1 MSTAK
6 LFSNLQTQAQV
17 QSQVFSTLRIS
28 NERDT
33 DTIWCYMNAHKDS
46 NKTRPCFSRQALTD
60 IENFHTLCA
69 EVIQQTQLEKPG
81 DPITHVVL
89 ASDGPVFNL
98 GGDLE
103 LFAQLIRARDR
114 RALYAYAARCI
125 EGILKFHHAESPW
138 MHSVALVQGD
148 ALGGGFEAA
157 LCCDTIVA
165 EEGIGMGFPEVLFD
179 LFPGM
184 GAYSFLSR
192 RISPKLAERMML
204 DGHVYDSAELH
215 RLGVIDVLV
224 RKGEGEEA
232 VRDLIRKQRRIPNAR
247 RAMHTVRGLVNP
259 ITREELMAVTEV
271 WVDTALRLGDRD
283 LATMERLVRAQQKR
297 FVATDDKQFNRAS

>member
-1 MSTAK
+1 MLTTAK
-6 LFSNLQTQAQV
+6 FNSDDEA
-17 QSQVFSTLRIS
+17 STPNYLSLRV
-28 NERDT
+28 NQEREIDT
-33 DTIWCYMNAHKDS
+33 VWCYMNAYKEL
-46 NKTRPCFSRQALTD
+46 KGGKARPCFSRQALSD
-60 IENFHTLCA
+60 IEVFHKWCA
-69 EVIQQTQLEKPG
+69 GTMERTQVEKAG
-81 DPITHVVL
+81 EPITHVVL

-114 RALYAYAARCI
+114 NALYSYAERCI
-125 EGILKFHHAESPW
+125 EGILQFHHADNPW
-138 MHSVALVQGD
+138 MHSIALVQGD

-165 EEGIGMGFPEVLFD
+165 EEGVGMGFPEVLFD

-192 RISPKLAERMML
+192 RISPKLAEQMML
-204 DGHVYDSAELH
+204 DGRVYDSAELH
-215 RLGVIDVLV
+215 RLGVVDVLAP
-224 RKGEGEEA
+224 RGQGEEA

-247 RAMHTVRGLVNP
+247 RAMHTVRSLVHP
-259 ITREELMAVTEV
+259 ITRAELMAVTEV
-271 WVDTALRLGDRD
+271 WVDTALKLGDRD

-297 FVATDDKQFNRAS
+297 FVFPQEPMLERVG